1 MALKKDVKFL
11 NSKFCIL
18 HFLFLNSKF
27 QILTSKCVTKIT
39 LFSLIVMVGLFREN
53 TKIALDSIK
62 SQALR
67 TSLTVMIIAIG
78 ITALVGILTVVSA
91 LQNTIL
97 KDFASMGANTFSIS
111 QYDLSAEINQ
121 NDASQR
127 VNSIISYP
135 EAKAFQDK
143 YNFPFTNT
151 SLSFTAGSAVEVKY
165 GEKKTDPEI
174 SILGVDDNF
183 CPNKGLKVSSG
194 RNFNSFDIENNNY
207 VCVLGSDFEKG
218 LFAGLNPI
226 DKVISIR
233 GAKFKVI
240 GVLKEKGSTF
250 GNSQDL
256 RVLIPIQVARSLFS
270 APNINYSLDVMVDN
284 EALLDEAVDDAIITM
299 RRVRKLSPVSKNDF
313 GIERSDDLIQ
323 TLLSNTEV
331 LGISAWVIGI
341 ITVFGS
347 SIALMNIMLVSVS
360 ERTREIGI
368 RKALGAKRSTIAW
381 QFFTETLVIGQLGGL
396 VGIILGIL
404 IGWGIAS
411 AIGFAFVIPWTAII
425 AAVLT
430 TFIVTIASGLY
441 PALKASKLD
450 PVEALRYE

>member
-1 MALKKDVKFL
+1 
-11 NSKFCIL
+11 
-18 HFLFLNSKF
+18 
-27 QILTSKCVTKIT
+27 
-39 LFSLIVMVGLFREN
+39 MVGLFKEN

-62 SQALR
+62 GQALR

-91 LQNTIL
+91 LENTIL
-97 KDFASMGANTFSIS
+97 KDFAAMGANTFSIS
-111 QYDLSAEINQ
+111 QYDLSSEINQ
-121 NDASQR
+121 NDTEQR
-127 VNSIISYP
+127 INPIISYP

-143 YNFPFTNT
+143 YNFPFTST
-151 SLSFTAGSAVEVKY
+151 SLSFTAGSAIEVKY

-174 SILGVDDNF
+174 SVVGIDENF
-183 CPNKGLKVSSG
+183 CPNKGLEVVKG
-194 RNFNSFDIENNNY
+194 RNMNSFDVSNNNY
-207 VCVLGSDFEKG
+207 VCILGSDFEKG
-218 LFAGLNPI
+218 LFANLNPI
-226 DKVISIR
+226 DKIISIR

-256 RVLIPIQVARSLFS
+256 RVLIPTQVARSLFS
-270 APNINYSLDVMVDN
+270 APNINYDLDVMVTN

-299 RRVRKLSPVSKNDF
+299 RRVRKLSPVEKENF

-323 TLLSNTEV
+323 TLLSNTAV

-360 ERTREIGI
+360 ERTREIGV
-368 RKALGAKRSTIAW
+368 RKSLGAKRSTIAW

-396 VGIILGIL
+396 VGILLGIL
-404 IGWGIAS
+404 IGFAIAS
-411 AIGFAFVIPWTAII
+411 AIGFEFVIPWMAII
-425 AAVLT
+425 AAFIT
-430 TFIVTIASGLY
+430 TFIVTIVSGLY
-441 PALKASKLD
+441 PAIKASKLD